1 MKTHI
6 VEVTNNDLNWG
17 KLMVCVHDAAEM
29 SYQSQ
34 MSPSKFGTP
43 LLRQIGYAGDEVWVL
58 DLQTGEGA
66 RFRPGGLAAADLD
79 KHRVWVCPM
88 FQPFLEWLY
97 ANQDLIK
104 NWTLP
109 ATVNLPHADFDFRG
123 YRRPGPPEAQECPTP
138 SACSE
143 SSTDGSSSGA
153 GSTKPAKSSGRHR
166 KKRSRSPT

>member
-6 VEVTNNDLNWG
+6 VEVTNNDANWG
-17 KLMVCVHDAAEM
+17 KLMVCVHDDAET

-43 LLRQIGYAGDEVWVL
+43 LLRQIGCAGDEVWVL

-97 ANQDLIK
+97 ANQDLIREWK
-104 NWTLP
+104 LP
-109 ATVNLPHADFDFRG
+109 ATLNLPEAQFDWRG
-123 YRRPGPPEAQECPTP
+123 YRREGPEEARLCPNCSASSAPAPSPSGGESTPQETR
-138 SACSE
+138 
-143 SSTDGSSSGA
+143 SGRPRR
-153 GSTKPAKSSGRHR
+153 KRKSSAA
-166 KKRSRSPT
+166 